1 MLVSTTSPVCVT
13 FLGYNVSEKK
23 LKKLGINNFEI
34 LIKYNWR
41 QRLLT
46 PKFRRHGYMSDQVT
60 ISFAQ
65 RTLLYVINKYPFICQ
80 LTYRLIEGLTA
91 DKEEQ

>member
-1 MLVSTTSPVCVT
+1 
-13 FLGYNVSEKK
+13 
-23 LKKLGINNFEI
+23 
-34 LIKYNWR
+34 
-41 QRLLT
+41 
-46 PKFRRHGYMSDQVT
+46 MSDQVT